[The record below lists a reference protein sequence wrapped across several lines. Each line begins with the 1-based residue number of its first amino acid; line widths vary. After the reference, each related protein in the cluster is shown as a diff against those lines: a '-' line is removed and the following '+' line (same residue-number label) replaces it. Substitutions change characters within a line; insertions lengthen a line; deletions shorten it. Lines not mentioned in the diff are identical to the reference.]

1 MSDTIISI
9 TGPTGPAG
17 IKVLGGVQSY
27 YDLPTPY
34 DGEPGDGF
42 ITLDTGF
49 LVVWNGWI
57 WEQVGEIRGPTGG
70 IGPTGVIG
78 PIGRTG
84 PTGSAGP
91 GITGPI
97 GNIGPTGPKGEI
109 GPIVPTG
116 GVELTDRLVNGDI
129 IVTLT
134 ANGTIT
140 LPNTNQGQPTFT
152 GDTDK
157 ITLFENYPTTYNHAI
172 GHESSYTWFGVDHS
186 DDIHGWKFYAGG
198 IEVLKV
204 TGLGRITI
212 GGNYSLPIIDGSID
226 QSLTTNGQ
234 GSISWAT
241 FYKKCNPPAHSY
253 GTAGDREGMVAFDAN
268 YLYYCV
274 NAYVDNSTNIWKRV
288 SLNTDSW

>member
-1 MSDTIISI
+1 MSDNVISI

-17 IKVLGGVQSY
+17 INILGGVQSY

-34 DGEPGDGF
+34 DGKTGDGF

-70 IGPTGVIG
+70 PGPTGVMG

-84 PTGSAGP
+84 PTGSTGP

-97 GNIGPTGPKGEI
+97 GDIGPTGPQGEV
-109 GPIVPTG
+109 GPIGPTG

-129 IVTLT
+129 KVLLT
-134 ANGTIT
+134 TNGTLT
-140 LPNTNQGQPTFT
+140 LPNTNTGQPAFV

-157 ITLFENYPTTYNHAI
+157 ITLFENHPTTYNHAI
-172 GHESSYTWFGVDHS
+172 GYEPNYTWFGVDHS
-186 DDIHGWKFYAGG
+186 DDAHGWKFYAGG
-198 IEVLKV
+198 IEALKV
-204 TGLGRITI
+204 TGLGRVTI
-212 GGNYSLPIIDGSID
+212 GGNYSLPVIDGSTD
-226 QSLTTNGQ
+226 QTLTTNGQ
-234 GSISWAT
+234 GSLSWAS
-241 FYKKCNPPAHSY
+241 FYKKSDPPIHSH
-253 GTAGDREGMVAFDAN
+253 GMPGDRAGMVAFDAN

-274 NAYVDNSTNIWKRV
+274 SNYVDNTTSIWKRV
-288 SLNTDSW
+288 SLNSDSW